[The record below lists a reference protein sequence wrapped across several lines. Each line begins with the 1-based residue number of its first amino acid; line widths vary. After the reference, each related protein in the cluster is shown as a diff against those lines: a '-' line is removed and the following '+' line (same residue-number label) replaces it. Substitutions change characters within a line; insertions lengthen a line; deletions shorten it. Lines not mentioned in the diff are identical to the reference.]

1 MIQLKSQRNP
11 YIIGRPISEPE
22 IFFGRQEQLAF
33 IEENLRRGEKFI
45 LLHGQRRIGK
55 SSLLQNIPK
64 IVKVDKSA
72 FVSFDLE
79 YHSQEKLENLLESL
93 AETIVEQLKI
103 DPDKVVIPK
112 AKEIEEQKDIFC
124 TNFLPQIHEHLK
136 DTNLVLLLDEFDALN
151 NKYIGIEL
159 ESLFKQLKN
168 IVYKNQRLFVIIFA
182 GRKPANISN
191 LLKIFPKV
199 PIAEVGLL
207 DKESI
212 EQLIIEPVADYLKYE
227 PKAIEAIADLSAGHP
242 YFIQI
247 LCFAIFSRA
256 RELEKWEVSEEDVEI
271 IIDRAVELAEA
282 GFAWYWEALSVPEK
296 VVFSAVAE
304 AQKIAIEKQDQQLEK
319 NPLILL
325 QSHDDVLS
333 RDLQKKLTKE
343 LVSKGFLNE
352 QGSKV
357 KIELVRRWL
366 IQRHPLWHEIRE
378 LEKLDKQEVKDTYKS
393 PNQIPETS
401 QNQKQIN
408 MTKSTALSQHP
419 QKSEQDVSSVKAS
432 KDKVHQNRGEIWLL
446 TGFIFLGAAAIA
458 TFVIMYNSAKQ
469 NNGHL
474 EKKQSLM
481 PTAISTTSQV

>member
-1 MIQLKSQRNP
+1 MTQLKSQRNP

-22 IFFGRQEQLAF
+22 KFFGRQEQLAF
-33 IEENLRRGEKFI
+33 IEENLRRGEKVI

-64 IVKVDKSA
+64 LVKVDKSA

-79 YHSQEKLENLLESL
+79 YHSQENLENLLENL

-103 DPDKVVIPK
+103 APDKVTIPK
-112 AKEIEEQKDIFC
+112 AKKIEEQTDIFC

-151 NKYIGIEL
+151 NKHIGVEL

-182 GRKPANISN
+182 GRKPADILN

-207 DKESI
+207 DNESI
-212 EQLIIEPVADYLKYE
+212 EQLIIQPVADSLKYE
-227 PKAIEAIADLSAGHP
+227 PKAIQAITDLSAGHP

-256 RELEKWEVSEEDVEI
+256 RELEKWEVSEEDVEM

-304 AQKIAIEKQDQQLEK
+304 AQKIAIEKKDQELEK
-319 NPLILL
+319 NPLMLL
-325 QSHDDVLS
+325 KNHDDVLS
-333 RDLQKKLTKE
+333 TDFLKKLTKK
-343 LVSKGFLNE
+343 LALKGFLNE
-352 QGSKV
+352 QASKV
-357 KIELVRRWL
+357 KIELVRHWL

-378 LEKLDKQEVKDTYKS
+378 LEKLDKQEIKYTYETL
-393 PNQIPETS
+393 NQIPETS
-401 QNQKQIN
+401 QNQKQSNIIQ
-408 MTKSTALSQHP
+408 SGALNQHP
-419 QKSEQDVSSVKAS
+419 QKSEQDVHSVEAS
-432 KDKVHQNRGEIWLL
+432 KNKIYRNRGEIWLIP
-446 TGFIFLGAAAIA
+446 GIIFLGAAAIA
-458 TFVIMYNSAKQ
+458 SFMIIVYAHNESERQNQNSPQ
-469 NNGHL
+469 N
-474 EKKQSLM
+474 
-481 PTAISTTSQV
+481 ATSPNVNP

>member
-33 IEENLRRGEKFI
+33 IEENLSRGEKFI

-151 NKYIGIEL
+151 NKYIGVEL

-168 IVYKNQRLFVIIFA
+168 IVYRNQRLFVIIFA
-182 GRKPANISN
+182 GRKPADISN
-191 LLKIFPKV
+191 LLKIFPKI

-212 EQLIIEPVADYLKYE
+212 KQLIIQPVSDSLKYE
-227 PKAIEAIADLSAGHP
+227 PKAIEAITDLSAGHP

-256 RELEKWEVSEEDVEI
+256 RELEKWEVYEEDVEM

-282 GFAWYWEALSVPEK
+282 GFAWYWEALSIPEK

-304 AQKIAIEKQDQQLEK
+304 AQKIAIEKKDQQLEK
-319 NPLILL
+319 NPLMLL
-325 QSHDDVLS
+325 QSHNDVLS

-343 LVSKGFLNE
+343 LASKGFLNE

-378 LEKLDKQEVKDTYKS
+378 LEKLDKQEVKDTYETR
-393 PNQIPETS
+393 NQIPETS
-401 QNQKQIN
+401 QNQKQSN
-408 MTKSTALSQHP
+408 MTQSGALSQHP

-458 TFVIMYNSAKQ
+458 
-469 NNGHL
+469 
-474 EKKQSLM
+474 SLM
-481 PTAISTTSQV
+481 IIIYAHNQSDSQNQNSPQNATSPSVNP

>member
-1 MIQLKSQRNP
+1 MIPLQSQRNP

-22 IFFGRQEQLAF
+22 IFFGRQEQLTF
-33 IEENLRRGEKFI
+33 IEENLTRGEKVI

-64 IVKVDKSA
+64 IIKVDKCA

-79 YHSQEKLENLLESL
+79 YHSQEKLENLLENL

-103 DPDKVVIPK
+103 APDKVVIPK
-112 AKEIEEQKDIFC
+112 AKEIQEQKDIFC

-136 DTNLVLLLDEFDALN
+136 DTNLVLLLDEFDALSN
-151 NKYIGIEL
+151 NRIGVEL

-182 GRKPANISN
+182 GRKPSDISN

-199 PIAEVGLL
+199 PIAEVGFL
-207 DKESI
+207 DNKSI
-212 EQLIIEPVADYLKYE
+212 EQLIIQPVTDYLKYE
-227 PKAIEAIADLSAGHP
+227 PKAIEAITDLSAGHP

-256 RELEKWEVSEEDVEI
+256 RELEKWQVSEEDVEMI
-271 IIDRAVELAEA
+271 VDRAVELAEA
-282 GFAWYWEALSVPEK
+282 GFAWYWEALSIPEK

-304 AQKIAIEKQDQQLEK
+304 AQKIAIEKKDQELEK
-319 NPLILL
+319 NPLMLL
-325 QSHDDVLS
+325 KNHDDVLS
-333 RDLQKKLTKE
+333 RDLLKKLTKE
-343 LVSKGFLNE
+343 LASKGFLNE
-352 QGSKV
+352 QASKV

-378 LEKLDKQEVKDTYKS
+378 LEKLDKQKIKYTYETL
-393 PNQIPETS
+393 NQIPETS
-401 QNQKQIN
+401 QNQKQRTIIE
-408 MTKSTALSQHP
+408 SGALNQHS
-419 QKSEQDVSSVKAS
+419 QKSEQDISSVKAS
-432 KDKVHQNRGEIWLL
+432 KNKFYLNKTEMWLIAFTIL
-446 TGFIFLGAAAIA
+446 LGVAAIA
-458 TFVIMYNSAKQ
+458 SFVIMYNYAKQ
-469 NNGHL
+469 NNGYL

-481 PTAISTTSQV
+481 PIGISTISQV